1 MGRRIAI
8 FKPEGMF
15 IGDSRIALTA
25 ALSPKASEV
34 LPSSLIKEKSN
45 NSDLIN
51 VRVLHGVGKGS
62 IPKTVK
68 VQLENESVVGLRIF
82 L

>member
-25 ALSPKASEV
+25 ALSPRQVKYSHQV
-34 LPSSLIKEKSN
+34 SLKKKSN

-68 VQLENESVVGLRIF
+68 VQLENESVVGLRVF